1 MKADRT
7 PQPDCPPILGWSAL
21 AVASVVA
28 AAWCCWSFL
37 VEKDD
42 QAEDVLTTDAW
53 KPLRDQAN
61 HDCRKNAVN
70 WRTRAL
76 KAEAERDEA
85 NRLLA
90 KTWTAP
96 NHCPEVWDK
105 VLAHLRAA
113 GLIDA
118 HGQIAPA
125 KGGVGEG

>member
-28 AAWCCWSFL
+28 VAWCCWSFL

-61 HDCRKNAVN
+61 HDCSNHAVN
-70 WRTRAL
+70 WRERAL
-76 KAEAERDEA
+76 KAEARI
-85 NRLLA
+85 
-90 KTWTAP
+90 
-96 NHCPEVWDK
+96 
-105 VLAHLRAA
+105 AA
-113 GLIDA
+113 GLAALEVTIPTGDFERA
-118 HGQIAPA
+118 IVARVRRALMGD
-125 KGGVGEG
+125 K